1 MKYRYFLEKNEI
13 SLGIGNVYVTD
24 QDLTKG
30 HWWTG
35 HDTEGLTH
43 DMSDS
48 DRKLLAT
55 KKKFKEISRE
65 DVFLMVL

>member
-1 MKYRYFLEKNEI
+1 MKYRYFLEKNGI

-30 HWWTG
+30 HWWDG
-35 HDTEGLTH
+35 HDKEGLTH
-43 DMSDS
+43 NIGDA
-48 DRKLLAT
+48 DRKLLYT
-55 KKKFKEISRE
+55 KNKFKELTQE